1 MSADSGRDVCAVLVS
16 FHPDAALP
24 RRVAAVAAQ
33 TGGAVLVDN
42 GSDAGT
48 LEMLRELAAADR
60 RIEVIENRANLGVA
74 RALNL
79 GAARAAERGFT
90 WLLLLD
96 QDSEVEPELVEALF
110 TARAAFPDP
119 ERLALIGAGFEE
131 PARRRP
137 DHAAPASAAGADAA
151 EDPPGGTL
159 GLPPW
164 QEVETAITSGSL
176 LSVATYRR
184 IGAFRDELFIDY
196 VDVDYCRR
204 ARAAGYAIAITRRPL
219 MAHAIGAPTAHRWL
233 WLEKWTRNHSVDRQ
247 YYIARND
254 TVMLR
259 EGGRYPYGAWAL
271 KSLARRLRSAKRVLL
286 YEDAK
291 ARKLAALGHGWWD
304 GLRGHLGPRGTRAA
318 PQ

>member
-1 MSADSGRDVCAVLVS
+1 MSAGSGREVCAVLVS
-16 FHPDAALP
+16 FHPDARLP
-24 RRVAAVAAQ
+24 ARVAAVTAQ
-33 TGGAVLVDN
+33 TGGMVIVDN
-42 GSDAGT
+42 GSGAGT
-48 LEMLRELAAADR
+48 LEMLRELAAANR
-60 RIEVIENRANLGVA
+60 AIEVIENRANLGVA

-96 QDSEVEPELVEALF
+96 QDSDVAPDLVQALF
-110 TARAAFPDP
+110 ETRAAFPDP
-119 ERLALIGAGFEE
+119 ERLAIVGAGFVE
-131 PARRRP
+131 PARGH
-137 DHAAPASAAGADAA
+137 HA
-151 EDPPGGTL
+151 GTGDD

-164 QEVETAITSGSL
+164 EEVETAITSGSL
-176 LSVATYRR
+176 LSIATYRR

-196 VDVDYCRR
+196 VDTDYCRR
-204 ARAAGYAIAITRRPL
+204 ARAAGYAIATTRRPL
-219 MAHAIGAPTAHRWL
+219 MSHAIGAPAAHRWL
-233 WLEKWTRNHSVDRQ
+233 WFEKWTRNHSVDRQ

-259 EGGRYPYGAWAL
+259 EAGRYPHGAWAL

-291 ARKLAALGHGWWD
+291 ARKLAALGQGWWD
-304 GLRGHLGPRGTRAA
+304 GLRGRLGPRRPIAA